1 MFEGMVRVGGAG
13 ALIPSLIA
21 VVAMGSH
28 CDCFL
33 LWLLHDVH
41 VLEGMDMASGLEM
54 PMCVAG
60 TPPHPWFW
68 LIVDCC
74 SFSAK
79 SNKQ

>member
-1 MFEGMVRVGGAG
+1 MVRVGGAG

-60 TPPHPWFW
+60 TPPHPW
-68 LIVDCC
+68 LIVVH
-74 SFSAK
+74 SMQKAIRVGLR
-79 SNKQ
+79 